1 MAVYLSLGS
10 NVGDRQQILRLAVEA
25 LRGEDGIDVTRESR
39 VYETEPVGDVEQ
51 GPFLN
56 MAVAVE
62 TNLTPLA
69 FLDRTQAIEQRL
81 GRVPTRRWGPRV
93 IDIDFVLWD
102 NLVMTS
108 ECLTIPHPEFRKRAF
123 VLAPLA
129 EIAPDT
135 VDPVT
140 RQTIQTLAERITTG
154 ESVQILTGTT
164 SQPLTPNP

>member
-123 VLAPLA
+123 VLIPLV
-129 EIAPDT
+129 EIAGES
-135 VDPVT
+135 VDPVSGL
-140 RQTIQTLAERITTG
+140 RVSALAETCVGRDDVR
-154 ESVQILTGTT
+154 EFA
-164 SQPLTPNP
+164 